1 MPPGC
6 TKEIQMEKETIE
18 LKFRLNTES
27 PTFYLIKRLKECE
40 KSKSEIIKFSKIF
53 SKICSIFSMPKKDA
67 WRLLY
72 SLHDLS
78 IIQIIPHHGVR
89 LNYDFIQG
97 ELRI

>member
-1 MPPGC
+1 MPLNH
-6 TKEIQMEKETIE
+6 TKEMQMEKETIE

-40 KSKSEIIKFSKIF
+40 KSQLEIIKFDKIF

-67 WRLLY
+67 WKLLY

-78 IIQIIPHHGVR
+78 IIQIIPNHGVI
-89 LNYDFIQG
+89 LNYDFING